1 MKNELKQQFALR
13 ITQANKTELVVI
25 LYEMFLT
32 YIKDAKTDLKD
43 QDEKTFHL
51 DIQRARGCL
60 KELMGSLNYDYEP
73 APALLTLYI
82 YVSKLLVT
90 ADLHSEEKALD
101 ETEKIMQKLHDAYET
116 ISKEDHSGPVM
127 GNTQTVYAGLTY
139 SKNDLTVNLDEGRG
153 SRGFFA

>member
-32 YIKDAKTDLKD
+32 YIRDAKNDLKE
-43 QDEKTFHL
+43 QDAKNFRL
-51 DIQRARGCL
+51 NIQRARGCL
-60 KELMGSLNYDYEP
+60 KELMGSLNYDFEP
-73 APALLTLYI
+73 APTLLKLYI

-101 ETEKIMQKLHDAYET
+101 EAERIMQKLHDAYET
-116 ISKEDHSGPVM
+116 ISKEDQSRPVM

>member
-1 MKNELKQQFALR
+1 MKDELKQQYTLR
-13 ITQANKTELVVI
+13 ITQANKTGLVVI

-32 YIKDAKTDLKD
+32 YIEDAKSDLKE
-43 QDEKTFHL
+43 QDNKTFRC

-60 KELMGSLNYDYEP
+60 KELMGSLNYDYEL
-73 APALLTLYI
+73 ASNLLKLYI

-90 ADLHSEEKALD
+90 ADLHSDEKALD
-101 ETEKIMQKLHDAYET
+101 EAAKIMQKLHDAYEA
-116 ISKEDHSGPVM
+116 ISKEDHSAPIM

-153 SRGFFA
+153 SRGFFV